1 MLNNGAILSP
11 QEMPM
16 ARKVLFAAALTYVA
30 AVLTSM
36 LQLFRLLLIFGG
48 HNNDN
53 N

>member
-1 MLNNGAILSP
+1 MGLFYPP